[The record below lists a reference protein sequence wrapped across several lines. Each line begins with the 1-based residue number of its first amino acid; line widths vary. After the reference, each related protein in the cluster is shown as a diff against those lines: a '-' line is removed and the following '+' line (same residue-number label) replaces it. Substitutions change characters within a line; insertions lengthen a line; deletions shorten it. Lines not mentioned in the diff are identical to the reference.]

1 MSNTVMP
8 TDGFYKYLA
17 QRIITQAIKDYQDA
31 LKKKNGKLRTDVER
45 FVYSKWFDQVADTA
59 GFGYCDF
66 TARGKKSFCHAL
78 NKTITRKNNT
88 PKRRE
93 KKTMDTSRDIEMF
106 KEWLATVTPM
116 QVIKFLFVFVVYYIL
131 AALFMVA

>member
-31 LKKKNGKLRTDVER
+31 LKNQNGKLRADVES
-45 FVYSKWFDQVADTA
+45 FIKSKWFDQVADTA

-66 TARGKKSFCHAL
+66 TARGKKRFLSRIKQNYYLKKQYA
-78 NKTITRKNNT
+78 KTKGEKDHGNTTRH
-88 PKRRE
+88 
-93 KKTMDTSRDIEMF
+93 
-106 KEWLATVTPM
+106 
-116 QVIKFLFVFVVYYIL
+116 
-131 AALFMVA
+131 

>member
-17 QRIITQAIKDYQDA
+17 QRIITQAIKDYQEAID
-31 LKKKNGKLRTDVER
+31 KKNGKLRTDVER

-66 TARGKKSFCHAL
+66 TARGKKRFLSRIKQNYYLKKQYA
-78 NKTITRKNNT
+78 KTKGEKDHGHITRH
-88 PKRRE
+88 
-93 KKTMDTSRDIEMF
+93 
-106 KEWLATVTPM
+106 
-116 QVIKFLFVFVVYYIL
+116 
-131 AALFMVA
+131 

>member
-31 LKKKNGKLRTDVER
+31 LKKKNGRLRTDVER
-45 FVYSKWFDQVADTA
+45 FVHSKWFDQVADTA

-66 TARGKKSFCHAL
+66 TARGKKRFLSRIKQNYYL
-78 NKTITRKNNT
+78 KKTIRQNEGRKRPWT
-88 PKRRE
+88 HH
-93 KKTMDTSRDIEMF
+93 
-106 KEWLATVTPM
+106 ATL
-116 QVIKFLFVFVVYYIL
+116 KSLKSG
-131 AALFMVA
+131 

>member
-17 QRIITQAIKDYQDA
+17 QSIITQAIKDYQDA
-31 LKKKNGKLRTDVER
+31 LKNQNGKLRADVER

-66 TARGKKSFCHAL
+66 TPSGK
-78 NKTITRKNNT
+78 
-88 PKRRE
+88 E
-93 KKTMDTSRDIEMF
+93 
-106 KEWLATVTPM
+106 
-116 QVIKFLFVFVVYYIL
+116 KFLSRIRQNYHAKKHYAKSKGEKRSWTHHATL
-131 AALFMVA
+131 KCSKSG